1 MSEDIEDL
9 IENLTQEYRW
19 VADSNFGNFNLDYM
33 LRSSILIYEQEEY
46 EYGTWDN
53 VYKRGRFKWNKRA

>member
-19 VADSNFGNFNLDYM
+19 VANSNFGNFNLDYM

-46 EYGTWDN
+46 EYGT
-53 VYKRGRFKWNKRA
+53 